1 MATAVTTATVHQN
14 FALNV
19 PITNPLLSTS
29 HTGPESTWPR
39 TRDRLTMAQTWQ
51 ICQDTAAQKL
61 SVGVV
66 GLVRLVIGAAVS
78 APHQYSHT
86 HSRARAHTH
95 ANTHTQTHTYSHAG
109 LCHPP

>member
-86 HSRARAHTH
+86 H
-95 ANTHTQTHTYSHAG
+95 
-109 LCHPP
+109 